1 MLIALL
7 HRYSGNTSQ
16 QLRDRTMTSL
26 THPNTL
32 ARRAGLL
39 YLLLIPLGFFGLLYV
54 PTVLMVANDPA
65 TTYLNLQTHE
75 LSFRLSIL
83 AALCI
88 QIIQLFIALALY
100 DLFKTVNKRWA
111 QLIVLFTLAA
121 MPIALLNELSRVA
134 LLHLLNDNAFTAA
147 LSTETLHRAVQFL
160 LTLNDDGVM
169 IAHIFWG
176 FWLLPMGVLILKS
189 GYVPAFIGW
198 LMILAFGGYV
208 ADTFA
213 WLLIPNE
220 TYDFALFTF
229 WGEIILPLWL
239 VFKGVKTHS

>member
-1 MLIALL
+1 M
-7 HRYSGNTSQ
+7 
-16 QLRDRTMTSL
+16 
-26 THPNTL
+26 THPTTPNTI

-39 YLLLIPLGFFGLLYV
+39 YLLLVPLGFFGLLYV
-54 PTVLMVANDPA
+54 PTVLVVANDVA
-65 TTYLNLQTHE
+65 ATYLNLQTHE
-75 LSFRLSIL
+75 MSVRLSIL

-88 QIIQLFIALALY
+88 QLIQIFIALALY
-100 DLFKTVNKRWA
+100 DLFKPIDKRWS
-111 QLIVLFTLAA
+111 QLIVLFTVAA

-134 LLHLLNDNAFTAA
+134 ILYLINDNAFTA
-147 LSTETLHRAVQFL
+147 TLAAEPLQQAVQFL
-160 LTLNDDGVM
+160 LNLNDDGMM

-208 ADTFA
+208 ADTLA
-213 WLLIPNE
+213 WILLPNE

-239 VFKGVKTHS
+239 VFKGVNTGTQQTSL